1 MIGATLR
8 ASVKR
13 RDFLKMAS
21 LAAGA
26 LPLADPAV
34 AAPPVRRDLRKAIM
48 YQTVLLPGT
57 VLEKFQAVKAAGF
70 AGVEPLSHMS
80 QSEVLDALHSTGL
93 EAASVC
99 CSTHWKS
106 PVSDSSAAVR
116 DAGRKGLER
125 ALHDAKAYGANSV
138 LFVPAVVSQNVSYD
152 TAYQRSQE
160 EIRKMLPLAG
170 ELGVKIAIENVWN
183 HFLMS
188 PLEAARYIDE
198 FQSPAIGWHLDVGN
212 VITFGWPEQWIRIL
226 NKRILK
232 LHIKEYSREKASK
245 TGPSSGFEARFLEG
259 DNNWPEIMKALDEI
273 GYHGWGIAEQRGADS
288 REGLQDLSQRMERIF
303 AS

>member
-1 MIGATLR
+1 
-8 ASVKR
+8 
-13 RDFLKMAS
+13 
-21 LAAGA
+21 
-26 LPLADPAV
+26 
-34 AAPPVRRDLRKAIM
+34 
-48 YQTVLLPGT
+48 
-57 VLEKFQAVKAAGF
+57 
-70 AGVEPLSHMS
+70 
-80 QSEVLDALHSTGL
+80 LHSTGL

-106 PVSDSSAAVR
+106 PVSDPSPAVR
-116 DAGRKGLER
+116 ETGLKGLEQ
-125 ALHDAKAYGANSV
+125 ALHDAKAYGASSV
-138 LFVPAVVSQNVSYD
+138 LFVPAVVNQDVSYD
-152 TAYQRSQE
+152 SAYQRSQE
-160 EIRKMLPLAG
+160 QIRKMLPLAG

-212 VITFGWPEQWIRIL
+212 VVTFGWPEQWIRIL

-232 LHIKEYSREKASK
+232 LHIKEYSVKKAAK

-259 DNNWPEIMKALDEI
+259 DNNWPEIMKALDET

-288 REGLQDLSQRMERIF
+288 REGLQDLSQRMDRIF